1 MHCLLTITQ
10 STLVPLLGC
19 DCAGRQSPDSAHPF
33 PEGELWKPKTP
44 AIPSLFAPTHPLL
57 LSLPPSVSISLSL
70 SLASNMAAAMH
81 QRELQ
86 NNARGQ
92 PGI

>member
-19 DCAGRQSPDSAHPF
+19 DCAGGQSPDSAHPF
-33 PEGELWKPKTP
+33 PEGEVWKPKT
-44 AIPSLFAPTHPLL
+44 ATIPSISPH
-57 LSLPPSVSISLSL
+57 LSSASVSPCLCLSL
-70 SLASNMAAAMH
+70 SLPRNVAVAVH